1 MGKEFKKKY
10 MHPTRRK
17 LVDMVQTG
25 KYDKNATIGY
35 TKAKETRNVGD
46 VWEDEHH
53 RYEKKE
59 GYVIK
64 TGKNHESMQEIRKY
78 LEEKSKCKNSECK
91 SMKITKKDKIF
102 IQKGGYCMNCTVD
115 REHEIKSAGVWE
127 EYQNY
132 KVWTRMIIFGK
143 TRLDAY
149 KQSIA
154 DLKEEYEM
162 HNGEGQITETWQLPK
177 PIEEVRAEI
186 NELIEYGEGE
196 IKELEEKRNLVF
208 EKLRES
214 KMEHYL

>member
-1 MGKEFKKKY
+1 MGKEFKRKY

-17 LVDMVQTG
+17 LVDMIHTG

-35 TKAKETRNVGD
+35 EAKKETRKVGD

-59 GYVIK
+59 GYVVK

-91 SMKITKKDKIF
+91 TIKITKKDKVF
-102 IQKGGYCMNCTVD
+102 IEKGGYCMDCTID
-115 REHEIKSAGVWE
+115 REHEIKMAGVWE

-132 KVWTRMIIFGK
+132 KVWTRMIIVGK
-143 TRLDAY
+143 TKLDAY
-149 KQSIA
+149 RQSLD

-162 HNGEGQITETWQLPK
+162 VGAEGKVTETWKLPK

-196 IKELEEKRNLVF
+196 ISELEEKRNLAF
-208 EKLRES
+208 EKLRET